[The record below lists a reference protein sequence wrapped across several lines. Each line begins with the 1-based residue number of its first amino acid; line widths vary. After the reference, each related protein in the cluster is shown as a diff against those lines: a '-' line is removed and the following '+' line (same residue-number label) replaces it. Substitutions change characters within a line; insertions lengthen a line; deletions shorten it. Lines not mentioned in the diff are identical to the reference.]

1 METATPEGRWFSC
14 AVPSDGSYG
23 IDEGLI
29 FSFPIRSDGQG
40 GYSIVQGLK
49 WSDFAKEKV
58 AATLAELREEKET
71 VADLL

>member
-1 METATPEGRWFSC
+1 
-14 AVPSDGSYG
+14 VPSDGSYG
-23 IDEGLI
+23 IDKGLL
-29 FSFPIRSDGQG
+29 FSFPIRSDGKG

-58 AATLAELREEKET
+58 AATLAELRTEKET